1 MTRNRRTAARTAL
14 VALVAATVGA
24 IAFAAPASAHV
35 TVNSTDATQGG
46 YAKVVFRV
54 PTESDTVSTTKVEV
68 FLPDATPIASVA
80 TMPVPGWTAVSTKKK
95 LATPLKTDDGEVTEA
110 VTTVTWTAS
119 QAAAIKPGEFQ
130 EFPLS
135 LGPLPKTD
143 QLVLKAIQTYSDG
156 NVVRWI
162 EEQAPG
168 AAEPQNP
175 APVLKL
181 SAATTD
187 GTQAAST
194 AGNGATGTQST
205 ASTTSSDSTG
215 RALGIAGLI
224 AGLLG
229 LGLGGLAFARIRRA
243 GGPVPAG
250 SASTASANSPPA
262 GSGSDS
268 ASEVGTDKGARAPA
282 GGAKKS

>member
-1 MTRNRRTAARTAL
+1 MTRTRRMAARTAV
-14 VALVAATVGA
+14 VAFVAATVGA

-35 TVNSTDATQGG
+35 SVSSADATQGG
-46 YAKVVFRV
+46 YGKAVFRV
-54 PTESDTVSTTKVEV
+54 PTESDTASTTKVEV
-68 FLPDATPIASVA
+68 FLPDATPIASVS
-80 TMPVPGWTAVSTKKK
+80 TMPVPGWTAATTTKK
-95 LATPLKTDDGEVTEA
+95 LTTPLKTDDGEVTEA

-119 QAAAIKPGEFQ
+119 QAGAIKPGEFQ

-143 QLVLKAIQTYSDG
+143 QLVFKAIQTYSDG
-156 NVVRWI
+156 KVVRWI

-168 AAEPQNP
+168 AAEPTNP

-181 SAATTD
+181 VAATTD
-187 GTQAAST
+187 ST
-194 AGNGATGTQST
+194 AAAPTAATQST
-205 ASTTSSDSTG
+205 ASTTKSDSTG

-229 LGLGGLAFARIRRA
+229 LALGGLAFARTRQA

-250 SASTASANSPPA
+250 SGGAPVSSPSA

-268 ASEVGTDKGARAPA
+268 AGEVNAGKGARTPA

>member
-1 MTRNRRTAARTAL
+1 MTRTRRAAARTAV
-14 VALVAATVGA
+14 VAFVAATVGA

-35 TVNSTDATQGG
+35 SVSSTDATQGG

-54 PTESDTVSTTKVEV
+54 PTESDTASTTKVEV
-68 FLPDATPIASVA
+68 FLPDATPIASVS

-95 LATPLKTDDGEVTEA
+95 LTTPLKTDDGEVTEA

-135 LGPLPKTD
+135 LGPLPKSD
-143 QLVLKAIQTYSDG
+143 QLVFKAIQTYSDG
-156 NVVRWI
+156 NIVRWI

-181 SAATTD
+181 AAATTD
-187 GTQAAST
+187 STSAAST
-194 AGNGATGTQST
+194 TGTQSA

-229 LGLGGLAFARIRRA
+229 LVLGGLAFLRIRQA

-250 SASTASANSPPA
+250 SAGAVGNSPSA

-268 ASEVGTDKGARAPA
+268 ASEVSPSKGARTPA
-282 GGAKKS
+282 SGAKKS